1 MYVSPNWL
9 ALCIFFVPSL
19 IVWLFYK
26 NLKVPSEKQYLTFCP
41 RFWASFVDSL
51 AVWPL
56 HTILDFIQKPDSSV
70 WLLLT
75 VSSLR
80 SLLWIIYSIYL
91 HGTYGQTIG
100 KMVTRVKIVDTK
112 THNPISFRHAIMR
125 DSIPTLFIIAFTVY
139 HAYYFAIGT
148 TSIPPRGLALLTS
161 MFLLWYAVELF
172 TMLTNEKRRALHDF
186 IAGTLVVR
194 TNIETPE
201 SEDLQ

>member
-1 MYVSPNWL
+1 MV
-9 ALCIFFVPSL
+9 
-19 IVWLFYK
+19 
-26 NLKVPSEKQYLTFCP
+26 
-41 RFWASFVDSL
+41 
-51 AVWPL
+51 VWPL
-56 HTILDFIQKPDSSV
+56 HTILDLIQKPDSSV

-80 SLLWIIYSIYL
+80 PLLWIIYSIYL

-100 KMVTRVKIVDTK
+100 KMVTRVKIVDAK
-112 THNPISFRHAIMR
+112 THNPISFRHAILR

-161 MFLLWYAVELF
+161 IFLLWYAVELI

-194 TNIETPE
+194 TNIEIPE